1 MIEISTIAIRDEPT
15 LSEKLKGALENY
27 NVNQNQQNNNGQPD
41 IRKMFSPQSQQ
52 KQQKEAKQKCT
63 KFSVILIDEVC

>member
-1 MIEISTIAIRDEPT
+1 VIEISTIAIRDEAS
-15 LSEKLKGALENY
+15 LNEKLKGALENY
-27 NVNQNQQNNNGQPD
+27 NVNQNQQNNNSQPD

-52 KQQKEAKQKCT
+52 KQKEAKPKST